1 MKVNTKQRQRNA
13 NANTNANAKANF
25 RALSIEDCIEMMAKN
40 RSSLPEIDI

>member
-13 NANTNANAKANF
+13 NANANF

-40 RSSLPEIDI
+40 RSSLPDIDI

>member
-1 MKVNTKQRQRNA
+1 MKVNTKQRQLNA
-13 NANTNANAKANF
+13 KANTNANANF

>member
-13 NANTNANAKANF
+13 KANTNANANF

-40 RSSLPEIDI
+40 RSSLPDIDI

>member
-13 NANTNANAKANF
+13 NANTNANANF

-40 RSSLPEIDI
+40 RSSLPDIDT